1 MKYLSRVKFLPFY
14 AVSILPM
21 GVLYVLSDMM
31 YFLVYR
37 VVGYRKK
44 VVFKNLG
51 NSFPFKSEEEIGQIA
66 KDFYRHFCD
75 IVLESFKRLTIG
87 EKEIKKRLL
96 IKNPELIQE
105 YVNDQRSILMYTGH
119 QGNWEWLVF
128 LPLMFPYSSNTF
140 YKPIKNKYFDELF
153 KNMRERFGVNCVESD
168 KGFRTIIDNHQR
180 KVLTLNCMIGD
191 QSPTKKSSKYWYN
204 FLNQETAFFIGADKI
219 AKKTDQVV
227 LFPFFKKLRRGYYEL
242 EFKIIEDHPQIRDN
256 FEILEKYAQQLE
268 QAIMSAPELWL
279 WSHRRWKLKREN
291 EASLPEL
298 EYASK

>member
-1 MKYLSRVKFLPFY
+1 MKYLSRFKFLPFY
-14 AVSILPM
+14 AISLLPM
-21 GVLYVLSDMM
+21 WALYRVSDLM
-31 YFLVYR
+31 YFLVYH

-44 VVFKNLG
+44 VVFNNLR
-51 NSFPFKSEEEIGQIA
+51 NSFPSKNDDEIKQIA

-87 EKEIKKRLL
+87 EKAIKKRLL
-96 IKNPELIQE
+96 IKNPELIQQ
-105 YVNDQRSILMYTGH
+105 YVNEDRSILMYTGH

-140 YKPIKNKYFDELF
+140 YKPIKNKYFEELF

-204 FLNQETAFFIGADKI
+204 FLNQETAFFVGADKI

-227 LFPFFKKLRRGYYEL
+227 LFPFFKKLKRGYYEL
-242 EFKIIEDHPQIRDN
+242 EFRIIEDHPQIRNN

-268 QAIMSAPELWL
+268 QAIVSAPELWL
-279 WSHRRWKLKREN
+279 WSHRRWKLKREDF
-291 EASLPEL
+291 PVVDKL
-298 EYASK
+298 EYVTK

>member
-1 MKYLSRVKFLPFY
+1 
-14 AVSILPM
+14 
-21 GVLYVLSDMM
+21 
-31 YFLVYR
+31 
-37 VVGYRKK
+37 
-44 VVFKNLG
+44 
-51 NSFPFKSEEEIGQIA
+51 
-66 KDFYRHFCD
+66 
-75 IVLESFKRLTIG
+75 
-87 EKEIKKRLL
+87 
-96 IKNPELIQE
+96 
-105 YVNDQRSILMYTGH
+105 
-119 QGNWEWLVF
+119 
-128 LPLMFPYSSNTF
+128 
-140 YKPIKNKYFDELF
+140 
-153 KNMRERFGVNCVESD
+153 
-168 KGFRTIIDNHQR
+168 
-180 KVLTLNCMIGD
+180 LTLNCMIGD